1 MKTTKYAFPGTKLT
15 PCTVFEINKENC
27 NLYSCLVMMADFERN
42 NSEFYGD
49 LLTDLLTQANTL
61 RLNPVLNKPLG
72 VLNMF

>member
-1 MKTTKYAFPGTKLT
+1 
-15 PCTVFEINKENC
+15 
-27 NLYSCLVMMADFERN
+27 MMADFERN